1 MNEQD
6 EIISVAPNN
15 KLATRDGSESD
26 SDSDMGISNNSPTI
40 KPKKKVR
47 FEKVDEIDMQRSK
60 KRKCLDE
67 DNARYEN
74 KHKKSKLDNGH
85 EHNPEEEQDHT
96 DESHP
101 NDTIDWPQNDLRTL
115 VKNMEQAL
123 PEKDILAFQT
133 RADKLNWDDIAFDKY
148 TGEDCKKTWFL
159 IQKRI
164 RRFRLLSELLQDA
177 KEWVSKP
184 WTHFYRGTKTNR
196 HPDMPKRPLTGYM
209 LFYMRNKDKLL
220 AEFPGLEMT
229 EVSKKMAIMYK
240 DISSEKREK
249 YMQLAASE
257 KKIYEEKLEEFYRL
271 HPEVPRIS
279 EKSNHSKPVD
289 IGPKKPSTPF
299 IIFYKEQ
306 LKNFHSD
313 SEIDRNTFK
322 EQCKEQWKTM
332 SDKKKV
338 VWIDVSLE
346 QEEKYQEELKNYL
359 IQNPTY
365 VTTSFKTVV
374 SKEEKS
380 IKERLAGKPIKP
392 PNSAYSL
399 FSQMMLKSEEIKKI
413 DPKGRMKALADHW
426 KNCSEQEKKL
436 YQEHC
441 EQLMAQYKI
450 DYATYIDSLPEGKRQ
465 EELQNNAPKRK
476 IKKNEEVK
484 SKTDE
489 DKNKNEKKSKTEEKN
504 KNEEKKETD
513 TIHEV
518 RTSKID
524 KIDDTEYGKDE
535 ANNDIDKSMEQHEEL
550 DQSQIEE
557 GYLET
562 KHKKE
567 HKVKTPTKKRSKK
580 KKKKRTLRDKSPN
593 ASYSNNGYVSMA
605 KIFEAEPAQPPVSGF
620 ALFSKRYHGKAPV
633 ETAWKNLNNVDK
645 KEYETEVQMLK
656 QKYIKDYEIFL
667 KSLSKEQLTAFSQM
681 RKRDKKEKVK
691 KRHKG
696 SYSEDGEDSDYENID
711 TSE

>member
-1 MNEQD
+1 M
-6 EIISVAPNN
+6 
-15 KLATRDGSESD
+15 T
-26 SDSDMGISNNSPTI
+26 ISNNSPTI

-47 FEKVDEIDMQRSK
+47 FQKVDEVDMHRSK

-67 DNARYEN
+67 ENAKDNN

-85 EHNPEEEQDHT
+85 EHNPEEEQDHA
-96 DESHP
+96 DESHASKY
-101 NDTIDWPQNDLRTL
+101 DTIDWPQNDLRTL

-148 TGEDCKKTWFL
+148 TGEDCKKTWCL

-164 RRFRLLSELLQDA
+164 RKFRLLSELLQDA

-184 WTHFYRGTKTNR
+184 WTHFYRGTKT
-196 HPDMPKRPLTGYM
+196 
-209 LFYMRNKDKLL
+209 
-220 AEFPGLEMT
+220 T

-240 DISSEKREK
+240 DISVEKREK
-249 YMQLAASE
+249 YMQLAAAE

-322 EQCKEQWKTM
+322 EQCKEQWKAM

-441 EQLMAQYKI
+441 EQLMTQYKI

-476 IKKNEEVK
+476 VKK
-484 SKTDE
+484 
-489 DKNKNEKKSKTEEKN
+489 
-504 KNEEKKETD
+504 
-513 TIHEV
+513 
-518 RTSKID
+518 
-524 KIDDTEYGKDE
+524 
-535 ANNDIDKSMEQHEEL
+535 M
-550 DQSQIEE
+550 
-557 GYLET
+557 
-562 KHKKE
+562 
-567 HKVKTPTKKRSKK
+567 KR
-580 KKKKRTLRDKSPN
+580 
-593 ASYSNNGYVSMA
+593 
-605 KIFEAEPAQPPVSGF
+605 SGF

-633 ETAWKNLNNVDK
+633 ETAWKNLNKVDK

-681 RKRDKKEKVK
+681 KKGDKKKKVEKH
-691 KRHKG
+691 HKG
-696 SYSEDGEDSDYENID
+696 SYSEDNEDSDYENID